1 MTERQLVVQKKAE
14 YGAGPLFRAAG
25 AVAGVMTG
33 SALLVLANVLL
44 LVALAVAPLAG
55 IWLVLPAL
63 VPAGPALVACMYAFN
78 RMLARHGGQVYQD
91 FIRGYRMNARQALQV
106 WLPYL
111 LVLAVI
117 AVNLAGLPLLGPA
130 APALRPALV
139 VLALIVATAGLNALL
154 LLSRFS
160 FRTRDLYRLSLY
172 SFSARKRVSLGNAG
186 ILFVSATLLLMTTT
200 YLLPVL
206 AGTVVFLVCLNSR
219 QLLALVEEKFT
230 AA

>member
-1 MTERQLVVQKKAE
+1 MVQKKAE

-25 AVAGVMTG
+25 TVAGVMTG

-44 LVALAVAPLAG
+44 PVALVAAPFAG
-55 IWLVLPAL
+55 VWLVLPAL

-78 RMLARHGGQVYQD
+78 RVLAGHEGQVYQD
-91 FIRGYRMNARQALQV
+91 FIRGYRTNAGQALQV

-117 AVNLAGLPLLGPA
+117 AVNLAGLPSLGPA

-139 VLALIVATAGLNALL
+139 VLALLMATAALNALL

-186 ILFVSATLLLMTTT
+186 ILFVTATLLLMTTT
-200 YLLPVL
+200 YLLPLL
-206 AGTVVFLVCLNSR
+206 AGTVVFLACLNSR
-219 QLLALVEEKFT
+219 PLLALVEEKFT

>member
-1 MTERQLVVQKKAE
+1 MVQKKAE

-33 SALLVLANVLL
+33 SALLVLANALL
-44 LVALAVAPLAG
+44 PAALLAAPFAGSWVVLVALIPV
-55 IWLVLPAL
+55 
-63 VPAGPALVACMYAFN
+63 GPSLVACMYAFN
-78 RMLARHGGQVYQD
+78 RMLAGHEGSVYRD
-91 FIRGYRMNARQALQV
+91 FIRGYRMNAGQPLQV

-117 AVNLAGLPLLGPA
+117 AVNLAGLPSLGPANQA
-130 APALRPALV
+130 APALRLALL
-139 VLALIVATAGLNALL
+139 VLALLVATAGLNALL

-172 SFSARKRVSLGNAG
+172 SFSARKRVSLGNMG
-186 ILFVSATLLLMTTT
+186 ILFVTGTLLLATTA
-200 YLLPVL
+200 YLLPLL
-206 AGTVVFLVCLNSR
+206 AGAVVFLVCLNSR
-219 QLLALVEEKFT
+219 PLLKLVEEKFT